1 MSEGG
6 STLEVI
12 LKEFQLQRK
21 ANMAK
26 IKYMGRSDVRV
37 IDKNEDFGGQLAEK
51 TTKEIRWD
59 WGNKHIIDTDEV
71 GLSETAVTLL
81 LLDPEMK
88 DVTGL
93 DRIPTNEAQQIWRAM
108 PKTEDAKA
116 VLGGGEEGTPTP
128 TPDAVAVSETAT
140 ETTPATR
147 PSRANRST

>member
-1 MSEGG
+1 VSEGG

-37 IDKNEDFGGQLAEK
+37 IEKNEDFGGQLAEK

-59 WGNKHIIDTDEV
+59 WDNKHIIDTDEV

-81 LLDPEMK
+81 LLDPELK
-88 DVTGL
+88 DVSDL

-108 PKTEDAKA
+108 PKTEDAKT
-116 VLGGGEEGTPTP
+116 VLGGGEEGTPSP
-128 TPDAVAVSETAT
+128 TPETLTVSDTAT
-140 ETTPATR
+140 DTTPAAR
-147 PSRANRST
+147 PSRAARAT

>member
-37 IDKNEDFGGQLAEK
+37 IEKNEDFGGQLAEK

-59 WGNKHIIDTDEV
+59 WDNKHIIDTDEV

-81 LLDPEMK
+81 LLDPELK
-88 DVTGL
+88 DVSNL

-116 VLGGGEEGTPTP
+116 VLGGAEDGTSSPETL
-128 TPDAVAVSETAT
+128 TASDTAT
-140 ETTPATR
+140 GTTPAAR
-147 PSRANRST
+147 PSRANRAT